1 MSRHLDL
8 HPQADPMQTLLWEP
22 AGMPLQGGACREAAA
37 KLSELKALVL
47 AQLREGHTHR
57 DHPDAGRL
65 LSWFQEE
72 AAKQTAG

>member
-1 MSRHLDL
+1 
-8 HPQADPMQTLLWEP
+8 MQP
-22 AGMPLQGGACREAAA
+22 AAMRLQGSARRVAAA

-47 AQLREGHTHR
+47 AQLREGHFHR

-65 LSWFQEE
+65 WNWFQEE

>member
-1 MSRHLDL
+1 
-8 HPQADPMQTLLWEP
+8 
-22 AGMPLQGGACREAAA
+22 MPLQGVARREAAA

-47 AQLREGHTHR
+47 AQLRGGHTHR